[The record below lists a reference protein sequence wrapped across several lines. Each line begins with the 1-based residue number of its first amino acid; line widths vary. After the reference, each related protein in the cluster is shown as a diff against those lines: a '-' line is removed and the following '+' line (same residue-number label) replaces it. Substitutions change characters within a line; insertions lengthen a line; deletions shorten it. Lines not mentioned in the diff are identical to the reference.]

1 MNLRYKLLKE
11 AKRTGRQDVR
21 QRYKT
26 IRNEVTKELRRCKA
40 EYYNDQFQKV
50 KNTKSFW
57 KLINKA
63 SNTRVDPPPPAI
75 RRDDGTLATSDK
87 EKAELLNS
95 YFASIGENQAKKL
108 PRPTVPIQTLYTK
121 VTPTIASIDIT
132 QETVR
137 KYIETLNPQKA
148 TGPDGIS
155 PKLLKLAGQSVTAP
169 LSVIFNQSL
178 RETSVPSTW
187 KCARINTT
195 HKKGDI
201 TERENYRPLSILSVP
216 SKIMEKCVVDKLVE
230 HTSENNN
237 LVNSSQWAYKKGLST
252 ELLLVNMTEK
262 WRSALDQRKPFV
274 LCSSISVRLLT
285 QYPTQNYHT
294 KCKRKESWGTCGNGL
309 QTTYLTVLNSPQSA
323 KACLRPPQSPAE
335 CHKGLCSAPFY
346 STCTQMTYQM

>member
-1 MNLRYKLLKE
+1 M
-11 AKRTGRQDVR
+11 R

-40 EYYNDQFQKV
+40 KYYNDQFQKV

-57 KLINKA
+57 KLVNKA

-87 EKAELLNS
+87 EKAKLLNS
-95 YFASIGENQAKKL
+95 YFASIRENQAKKL

-169 LSVIFNQSL
+169 LTVIFNQSL
-178 RETSVPSTW
+178 CETSVPSTW
-187 KCARINTT
+187 KCARIKTT

-201 TERENYRPLSILSVP
+201 TERENYRPLSILSIP

-262 WRSALDQRKPFV
+262 WRSALDQRKTVCAVF
-274 LCSSISVRLLT
+274 IDFRKAFDSVS
-285 QYPTQNYHT
+285 HT
-294 KCKRKESWGTCGNGL
+294 KLPYKVQAHGIMGNMWEWLTDYLSNRTQFTTVSESMSQTSPVTCGMPQGS
-309 QTTYLTVLNSPQSA
+309 VL
-323 KACLRPPQSPAE
+323 
-335 CHKGLCSAPFY
+335 GPFLFNLY
-346 STCTQMTYQM
+346 TDDLPNVINTLENT

>member
-26 IRNEVTKELRRCKA
+26 IRNEVTKELRHCKA

-50 KNTKSFW
+50 KNTKSFR

-63 SNTRVDPPPPAI
+63 SNTRVDPPPSAI

-155 PKLLKLAGQSVTAP
+155 PKLLKLAGRSVTAP
-169 LSVIFNQSL
+169 LTVIFNQSL

-187 KCARINTT
+187 KCARIKTT

-201 TERENYRPLSILSVP
+201 TERENYRHLSILSVP

-230 HTSENNN
+230 QTSENNN

-252 ELLLVNMTEK
+252 ELYL
-262 WRSALDQRKPFV
+262 
-274 LCSSISVRLLT
+274 SI
-285 QYPTQNYHT
+285 
-294 KCKRKESWGTCGNGL
+294 
-309 QTTYLTVLNSPQSA
+309 
-323 KACLRPPQSPAE
+323 
-335 CHKGLCSAPFY
+335 
-346 STCTQMTYQM
+346 

>member
-1 MNLRYKLLKE
+1 M
-11 AKRTGRQDVR
+11 
-21 QRYKT
+21 
-26 IRNEVTKELRRCKA
+26 
-40 EYYNDQFQKV
+40 
-50 KNTKSFW
+50 
-57 KLINKA
+57 
-63 SNTRVDPPPPAI
+63 
-75 RRDDGTLATSDK
+75 
-87 EKAELLNS
+87 
-95 YFASIGENQAKKL
+95 
-108 PRPTVPIQTLYTK
+108 
-121 VTPTIASIDIT
+121 
-132 QETVR
+132 R

-169 LSVIFNQSL
+169 LTVIFNQSL

-187 KCARINTT
+187 KCARIKTT

-262 WRSALDQRKPFV
+262 WRSALDQRKTVCAVF
-274 LCSSISVRLLT
+274 IDFRKALT
-285 QYPTQNYHT
+285 QYPTQTYHT
-294 KCKRKESWGTCGNGL
+294 KCKRMESWGTCGNGL

-323 KACLRPPQSPAE
+323 KACPRPPQSPAE
-335 CHKGLCSAPFY
+335 YHKGLCSAPFY
-346 STCTQMTYQM
+346 STCTQITYQM

>member
-1 MNLRYKLLKE
+1 M
-11 AKRTGRQDVR
+11 
-21 QRYKT
+21 
-26 IRNEVTKELRRCKA
+26 
-40 EYYNDQFQKV
+40 
-50 KNTKSFW
+50 
-57 KLINKA
+57 
-63 SNTRVDPPPPAI
+63 
-75 RRDDGTLATSDK
+75 
-87 EKAELLNS
+87 
-95 YFASIGENQAKKL
+95 
-108 PRPTVPIQTLYTK
+108 
-121 VTPTIASIDIT
+121 
-132 QETVR
+132 R

-169 LSVIFNQSL
+169 LTVIFNQSL

-187 KCARINTT
+187 KCARIKTT

-216 SKIMEKCVVDKLVE
+216 SKIMEKCVVDNLVE

-252 ELLLVNMTEK
+252 ELLLVIMTGK
-262 WRSALDQRKPFV
+262 WRSALHQRKTVCAVF
-274 LCSSISVRLLT
+274 IDFRKAFDSVF
-285 QYPTQNYHT
+285 HT
-294 KCKRKESWGTCGNGL
+294 NLPYKVQAHGIMGNCGNGL

-323 KACLRPPQSPAE
+323 KACPIPPQSPAE

>member
-1 MNLRYKLLKE
+1 M
-11 AKRTGRQDVR
+11 R

-132 QETVR
+132 QETVK

-155 PKLLKLAGQSVTAP
+155 PTLLKLAGQSVTAP
-169 LSVIFNQSL
+169 LTVIFNQSL

-187 KCARINTT
+187 KCARIKTT

-230 HTSENNN
+230 HTENNN

-262 WRSALDQRKPFV
+262 WRSALDQRKTVCAVF
-274 LCSSISVRLLT
+274 IDFRKAFESVS
-285 QYPTQNYHT
+285 HT
-294 KCKRKESWGTCGNGL
+294 NL
-309 QTTYLTVLNSPQSA
+309 P
-323 KACLRPPQSPAE
+323 
-335 CHKGLCSAPFY
+335 
-346 STCTQMTYQM
+346 